1 MAMSL
6 SQPFSKIYHVESL
19 DIAGGTIQLSSIR
32 SSQISGFNPVQAPA
46 CIYLIKLMR
55 RISFLA
61 HTSQSVLLTDPNI
74 SMRRKPTPSHNH
86 PVDDWLE
93 DGLSWFS
100 AQWALVFYFSF
111 GFTITVLSPEPGLSH
126 SVS

>member
-1 MAMSL
+1 MSPLL
-6 SQPFSKIYHVESL
+6 SYINLNHVESL
-19 DIAGGTIQLSSIR
+19 DIVGGTIQLSSIR
-32 SSQISGFNPVQAPA
+32 SSQISGFNPVQASA
-46 CIYLIKLMR
+46 CIYVIKLMR

-61 HTSQSVLLTDPNI
+61 HTSQSVLLTDPHI
-74 SMRRKPTPSHNH
+74 SMRGKPTPSHNH
-86 PVDDWLE
+86 PVDDWLG

-111 GFTITVLSPEPGLSH
+111 GFAITVLSPEPGLSH